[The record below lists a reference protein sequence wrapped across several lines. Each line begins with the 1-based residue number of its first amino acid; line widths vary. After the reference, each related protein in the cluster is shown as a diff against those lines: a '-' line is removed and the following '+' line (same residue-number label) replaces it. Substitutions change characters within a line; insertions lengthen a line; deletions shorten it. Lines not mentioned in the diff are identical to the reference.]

1 MANIKKIKA
10 VPGGLGEATPDQV
23 LAGVTF
29 SSQSGVQQV
38 GTLTS
43 VNPDAVTLMVRTEDG
58 EYPVGNAEEP
68 EQIDENTI
76 SLNIN

>member
-1 MANIKKIKA
+1 MANIKKIKV
-10 VPGGLGEATPDQV
+10 VPGGLGDATPGQV

-38 GTLTS
+38 GTLTP
-43 VNPDAVTLMVRTEDG
+43 VNSDAITLMVRTEDG

-68 EQIDENTI
+68 KRLDENTI

>member
-1 MANIKKIKA
+1 MANIKKIKV
-10 VPGGLGEATPDQV
+10 VPGGLGEATPDKV

-43 VNPDAVTLMVRTEDG
+43 VNPDAITLMVRTEDG
-58 EYPVGNAEEP
+58 EYAVGNADEP
-68 EQIDENTI
+68 EQLDENTI